1 MQVMCGMN
9 QPLANRIVFFGTP
22 EFALP
27 ALEELVKS
35 RYSVAAVITRPDER
49 VGRKQILTPPP
60 VKSWVLKHGTR
71 NIEMLQP
78 YILDERFKFQV
89 SSFRPD
95 LFIVAAYG
103 KIIPKE
109 ILDIPRYGALNIH
122 PSLLPRWRGPSPIQY
137 AILAGDCDAGV
148 TIMQMDEMMDH
159 GPIVAQRQFA
169 ISKTTYPELHDALSK
184 LGAKLL
190 IETLPGW
197 INGEITPIPQD
208 DLQATYSKI
217 LAKDDGRVVWSKQTD
232 EIERMVRAF
241 NPWPGAWTLWPSESK
256 ILRVRM
262 EAADIMDE
270 EPSEGAPGFVWTKK
284 NNPILVKTGR
294 GSIAI
299 KKLGIEGKK
308 ILDADQF
315 LHGYPQITNS
325 TFI

>member
-1 MQVMCGMN
+1 MN

-27 ALEELVKS
+27 ALEELIRS

-60 VKSWVLKHGTR
+60 VKILASRYGIPVF
-71 NIEMLQP
+71 QP
-78 YILDERFKFQV
+78 ESLNVERFADEI
-89 SSFRPD
+89 PEAD
-95 LFIVAAYG
+95 LFVVAAYG
-103 KIIPKE
+103 KIIPKS
-109 ILDIPRYGALNIH
+109 ILDMPRRGALNIH

-137 AILAGDCDAGV
+137 AILAGDSDVGV

-159 GPIVAQRQFA
+159 GPIVAQQQFA

-184 LGAKLL
+184 LGAELL
-190 IETLPGW
+190 METLPGW
-197 INGEITPIPQD
+197 IDGEITPIPQD

-217 LAKDDGRVVWSKQTD
+217 LAKDDGRVVWSKPTD

-241 NPWPGAWTLWPSESK
+241 NPWPGAWTLWPSESR
-256 ILRVRM
+256 ILRVRI

-308 ILDADQF
+308 ILDVSQF
-315 LHGYPQITNS
+315 LHGYPQIINS